1 MEDGFDILDIGVCGI
16 SDGAGADWTVSGN
29 IRVKEIRFKVDTG
42 SQANIVPVTLY
53 RRLKNTASLQ
63 KSTAVLKAYNG
74 SAIKHVGVDREILV
88 LNGVAHVVT
97 FFVVKKGR
105 QAILGL
111 QTCQQFGLVPK
122 AVDSVE
128 WNETAPEKAFPDLFQ
143 GTGCV
148 GRQYRMV
155 LRADAVPVVH
165 PARRVPLALR
175 DPLRQELERME
186 KAAIIKKVDEP
197 TEWFVPGKDLLL
209 ADMLSRAPAPT
220 QASSASSEA
229 DCDIHAVQ
237 VVSSIVST
245 PMKERLEKEIR
256 DDPYLSEC
264 H

>member
-1 MEDGFDILDIGVCGI
+1 
-16 SDGAGADWTVSGN
+16 
-29 IRVKEIRFKVDTG
+29 
-42 SQANIVPVTLY
+42 
-53 RRLKNTASLQ
+53 
-63 KSTAVLKAYNG
+63 
-74 SAIKHVGVDREILV
+74 
-88 LNGVAHVVT
+88 
-97 FFVVKKGR
+97 
-105 QAILGL
+105 
-111 QTCQQFGLVPK
+111 
-122 AVDSVE
+122 
-128 WNETAPEKAFPDLFQ
+128 
-143 GTGCV
+143 
-148 GRQYRMV
+148 MV

-209 ADMLSRAPAPT
+209 ADMLSRAPVPT

-256 DDPYLSEC
+256 DDPYLSEKMAALRANC
-264 H
+264 CKADASALPCLKTTRIPVSQCESIANLRGERSEAAKTAILLSAAGEEALDVYNNFSFEAG